1 MDYLKSEVIINVVW
15 KMRDRLLRT
24 PGTCHETSDVS
35 SHDKISGRVKAE
47 EPLNSYVVKKAC
59 NRLSVV
65 ELVAAMYSL
74 VFCIV
79 LLNVLSQLYAFPSS
93 TLPRLPDSSPIKIKL
108 LSEDII
114 SKTLTNRIRRKVPA
128 SSYFLS
134 KDTPISS
141 MNSQQEAPPDRPLPS
156 FSVSSYT
163 PGAPSSQSDTYRPD
177 GSFSY
182 SYNTENGIS
191 TDVKGYQKNV
201 AGNQGQAMEGQY
213 SYTSPEGRPIL
224 TLWYADETGFHAQGA
239 HLPLFTLRNG

>member
-1 MDYLKSEVIINVVW
+1 
-15 KMRDRLLRT
+15 
-24 PGTCHETSDVS
+24 
-35 SHDKISGRVKAE
+35 
-47 EPLNSYVVKKAC
+47 
-59 NRLSVV
+59 
-65 ELVAAMYSL
+65 MYSL

-108 LSEDII
+108 LSEDTI
-114 SKTLTNRIRRKVPA
+114 SKTMTNRIRRKVPA

-134 KDTPISS
+134 KDTPISRTGQS
-141 MNSQQEAPPDRPLPS
+141 GAPNSVALPPPSPLE
-156 FSVSSYT
+156 SSYG
-163 PGAPSSQSDTYRPD
+163 PGSPSSQSDKYRPD

-182 SYNTENGIS
+182 SYNTDNGIS
-191 TDVKGYQKNV
+191 TNVKGYQKNV
-201 AGNQGQAMEGQY
+201 AGKQGQAMEGQY

>member
-1 MDYLKSEVIINVVW
+1 MNTKRNILII
-15 KMRDRLLRT
+15 KLD
-24 PGTCHETSDVS
+24 ETSDVS
-35 SHDKISGRVKAE
+35 SHDKISGRVKAD
-47 EPLNSYVVKKAC
+47 SYVVKKPC
-59 NRLSVV
+59 NRLSVA
-65 ELVAAMYSL
+65 ELVAAMYSP

-79 LLNVLSQLYAFPSS
+79 LINGLSQLNAFPSS
-93 TLPRLPDSSPIKIKL
+93 TLPRLSDSSPIKIKL
-108 LSEDII
+108 LSQDTI

-134 KDTPISS
+134 KDTPISTGQS
-141 MNSQQEAPPDRPLPS
+141 GVPSAALPSPS
-156 FSVSSYT
+156 FSQSYR

-182 SYNTENGIS
+182 SYNTDNGIS
-191 TDVKGYQKNV
+191 TNVKGYQKNV

-213 SYTSPEGRPIL
+213 SYPSPEGRPIL

>member
-1 MDYLKSEVIINVVW
+1 MNTKRKVLII
-15 KMRDRLLRT
+15 KLD
-24 PGTCHETSDVS
+24 ETSDVS

-47 EPLNSYVVKKAC
+47 EPLNSYVVKKPC
-59 NRLSVV
+59 NRLSVA

-79 LLNVLSQLYAFPSS
+79 LINGLSQLNAFPSS
-93 TLPRLPDSSPIKIKL
+93 TLPRLSDSSPIKIKL
-108 LSEDII
+108 LSQDTI

-134 KDTPISS
+134 KDTPISRIGGS
-141 MNSQQEAPPDRPLPS
+141 GAAPPAAPPPPPPSQSFYRPGS
-156 FSVSSYT
+156 
-163 PGAPSSQSDTYRPD
+163 PSSQSDTYRPD

-182 SYNTENGIS
+182 SYNTDNGIS
-191 TDVKGYQKNV
+191 TNVKGYQKNV
-201 AGNQGQAMEGQY
+201 SGNQGQAMEGQF

>member
-1 MDYLKSEVIINVVW
+1 
-15 KMRDRLLRT
+15 
-24 PGTCHETSDVS
+24 
-35 SHDKISGRVKAE
+35 
-47 EPLNSYVVKKAC
+47 
-59 NRLSVV
+59 
-65 ELVAAMYSL
+65 MYSL

-79 LLNVLSQLYAFPSS
+79 IINVLSQLYAFPP
-93 TLPRLPDSSPIKIKL
+93 TLPRLSDSSPIKIKW
-108 LSEDII
+108 LSEDTI
-114 SKTLTNRIRRKVPA
+114 SKTMTNRIRRKVPA

-134 KDTPISS
+134 KDTPTRIVT
-141 MNSQQEAPPDRPLPS
+141 MNGTGAPPDLPSPS
-156 FSVSSYT
+156 FSESSYR

-182 SYNTENGIS
+182 SYNTDNGIS